1 VHADL
6 LPSQQPPLGRRGY
19 RKPKYPSFFFAFF
32 NNFAHGNPNWQ
43 MFRVWNALFLF
54 LPLHRVTIY
63 EWLGKLTAEEKAL
76 SWPMWPF
83 RLWQME
89 ICYVYLGAGFG
100 KLASE
105 RWQDG
110 LAMYHVSEKNK
121 EKISGIKQSPLNL
134 TTHTLFTSLGD
145 SYH

>member
-1 VHADL
+1 MRLQVFCSL
-6 LPSQQPPLGRRGY
+6 TS
-19 RKPKYPSFFFAFF
+19 
-32 NNFAHGNPNWQ
+32 NWQ

-63 EWLGKLTAEEKAL
+63 EWLGKLTAEQKAL

-83 RLWQME
+83 RLWQIE

-105 RWQDG
+105 RWQNG
-110 LAMYHVSEKNK
+110 EAMYHVSKK
-121 EKISGIKQSPLNL
+121 KKKKISRMTQSPAKSHDAHLV
-134 TTHTLFTSLGD
+134 HIIR
-145 SYH
+145 